1 MAHID
6 YYFFTISPWA
16 YLAGDRLERIAE
28 AAGATVAYKPIN
40 PGAVFKAHGGLPL
53 DQRPKSRQDYRL
65 QELDRA
71 RTKTGLPLTTHPA
84 HFPTN
89 PAPSSFAI
97 IAADKAGGG
106 DLGKLVQNILRAC
119 WAEEKD
125 IAEDAVIADCL
136 EAAGFDRG
144 LVTSGMLA
152 GAETFERYTE
162 EAVQKGVFGSPYYL
176 VDSGQHFWGQDRLD
190 DLEAHLAGKL

>member
-1 MAHID
+1 MPQID

-16 YLAGDRLERIAE
+16 YLGGDRLERIAE
-28 AAGATVAYKPIN
+28 AHGAEIAYKPVN

-53 DQRPKSRQDYRL
+53 DQRPQARQDYRL
-65 QELDRA
+65 QELA
-71 RTKTGLPLTTHPA
+71 RTQKKTGLPLTIHPA

-89 PAPSSFAI
+89 PAPASYAI

-106 DLGKLVQNILRAC
+106 DLGQLVRNILAAC
-119 WAEEKD
+119 WAEERD
-125 IAEDAVIADCL
+125 IAQDDVIADCL

-144 LVTSGMLA
+144 LATSGMLA

-162 EAVQKGVFGSPYYL
+162 EAVQRGVFGSPYYL

-190 DLEAHLAGKL
+190 DLEMHLSGKI